1 MNKKGFNEHSKRFLF
16 GEQPAGLYIHI
27 PFCLKKCPYC
37 DFYSITDASFH
48 PAFLN
53 ALSTEM
59 RLNRGVDLVFD
70 TLYVGGGTPSVFNEK
85 SIDRIVETARRSFKI
100 LPGAEITLDVN
111 PGTVTLEKLKGYRR
125 AGVNRINIGVQSFN
139 SVNLGFLGRIHS
151 GRDADLAVKWAQSA
165 GYKNIGLDLIYG
177 IPDQTTASWLRDL
190 QAAVELGP
198 QHLSCYILSF
208 EPGTPMDRERKKER
222 FKPLSEGR
230 VCDLFETTVKFLS
243 EHGYVQYEISNFA
256 RENIGG
262 SGLKNAGENRSR
274 HNTKYWTFT
283 PYLGLG
289 PSAHSFIEPERF
301 WNHADVG
308 KYMQDLARGKLPQA
322 EKESL
327 SLDQLMTEAV
337 YLGLRQT
344 RGIFFDAFDE
354 KFGVSFRGMFGE
366 IMAGLEEKGLMECSQ
381 GRCALTSK
389 GMLVLDS
396 IAALFI

>member
-1 MNKKGFNEHSKRFLF
+1 MPQNPLDFKIDA
-16 GEQPAGLYIHI
+16 QPAGLYIHI
-27 PFCLKKCPYC
+27 PFCLRKCPYC

-48 PAFLN
+48 RAFLD

-59 RLNRGVDLVFD
+59 RLNRGIDLVFD
-70 TLYVGGGTPSVFNEK
+70 TLYIGGGTPSVFDEK
-85 SIDRIVETARRSFKI
+85 SIHQMVETARRSFKI
-100 LPGAEITLDVN
+100 LPGAETTLEVN
-111 PGTVTLEKLKGYRR
+111 PGTVSLEKLKGYRR

-139 SVNLGFLGRIHS
+139 STNLAFLGRIHS
-151 GRDADLAVKWAQSA
+151 NQDADLAIRWARSA
-165 GYKNIGLDLIYG
+165 GFNNIGLDLIYG
-177 IPDQTTASWLRDL
+177 IPDQTPALWLKDL
-190 QAAVELGP
+190 KAAIEFEP

-208 EPGTPMDRERKKER
+208 EPGTPMDRDRKKGR
-222 FKPLSEGR
+222 FEPMSEDR
-230 VCDLFETTVKFLS
+230 ICDLFETTEKFLTDHS
-243 EHGYVQYEISNFA
+243 YVQYEISNFA
-256 RENIGG
+256 RESIGE
-262 SGLKNAGENRSR
+262 SDLWIAGDNRSR

-308 KYMQDLARGKLPQA
+308 KYIQGLAQGKLPLA

-327 SLDQLMTEAV
+327 TLDQLMTEAV

-344 RGIFFDAFDE
+344 RGISVDAFYE
-354 KFGVSFRGMFGE
+354 KFGVNFPGTFGE
-366 IMAGLEEKGLMECSQ
+366 IIADLEEKGLMECSH

>member
-1 MNKKGFNEHSKRFLF
+1 MN
-16 GEQPAGLYIHI
+16 AGLYIHV

-70 TLYVGGGTPSVFNEK
+70 TVYIGGGTPSVFNEK
-85 SIDRIVETARRSFKI
+85 TIDRIVETARQSFKI
-100 LPGAEITLDVN
+100 LTGSEITLEVN

-139 SVNLGFLGRIHS
+139 SANLRFLGRIHS
-151 GRDADLAVKWAQSA
+151 DRDADLAVKWAQSA

-177 IPDQTTASWLRDL
+177 IPDQTLSSWLRDL
-190 QAAVELGP
+190 QSAVEFEP
-198 QHLSCYILSF
+198 QHLSCYMLSF
-208 EPGTPMDRERKKER
+208 ETGTPMDRDRKKGR
-222 FKPLSEGR
+222 FKPLPEGR

-243 EHGYVQYEISNFA
+243 DHGYDQYEISNFA
-256 RENIGG
+256 RGNIGG
-262 SGLKNAGENRSR
+262 SGLKNAGHNRSR
-274 HNTKYWTFT
+274 HNTKYWTFA
-283 PYLGLG
+283 PYIGLG

-308 KYMQDLARGKLPQA
+308 KYVQELARGKLPRA

-327 SLDQLMTEAV
+327 SLEQLMIEAV

-344 RGIFFDAFDE
+344 NGISVDAFNE

-366 IMAGLEEKGLMECSQ
+366 VIADLEEKGLMECSQ

-396 IAALFI
+396 IVALFI

>member
-1 MNKKGFNEHSKRFLF
+1 MPQNSLGFKIDA
-16 GEQPAGLYIHI
+16 QPAGLYIHI

-48 PAFLN
+48 QDFLD

-59 RLNRGVDLVFD
+59 RLNRHVGLVFD
-70 TLYVGGGTPSVFNEK
+70 TLYIGGGTPSVLDEAA
-85 SIDRIVETARRSFKI
+85 IHHMVETARRWFKI
-100 LPGAEITLDVN
+100 LPGAEITLEVN

-139 SVNLGFLGRIHS
+139 SANLGFLGRIHS
-151 GRDADLAVKWAQSA
+151 DQDAELAVRWARSA
-165 GYKNIGLDLIYG
+165 GFDNIGLDLIYG
-177 IPDQTTASWLRDL
+177 IPDQTPASWRKDL
-190 QAAVELGP
+190 KAAIEFRP

-208 EPGTPMDRERKKER
+208 EPGTPMDRDRKKGR
-222 FKPLSEGR
+222 FEPMSEDR
-230 VCDLFETTVKFLS
+230 ICDLFETTVKFLRD
-243 EHGYVQYEISNFA
+243 HGYVQYEISNFA
-256 RENIGG
+256 REDIGE
-262 SGLKNAGENRSR
+262 SGLGNAGDNRSR
-274 HNTKYWTFT
+274 HNTKYWTFA

-308 KYMQDLARGKLPQA
+308 KYIRDLARGKLPLA
-322 EKESL
+322 EKEL
-327 SLDQLMTEAV
+327 LVQDQLMTEAI

-344 RGIFFDAFDE
+344 RGISVDAFDE
-354 KFGVSFRGMFGE
+354 KFGVNFRGTFGE
-366 IMAGLEEKGLMECSQ
+366 IIADLEEKGLMECVH

>member
-1 MNKKGFNEHSKRFLF
+1 MPQNSLGFKIDA
-16 GEQPAGLYIHI
+16 QPAGLYIHI

-37 DFYSITDASFH
+37 DFYSITDPSFH
-48 PAFLN
+48 PAFLD

-59 RLNRGVDLVFD
+59 RLNRDVDLVFD
-70 TLYVGGGTPSVFNEK
+70 TLYIGGGTPSVLDET
-85 SIDRIVETARRSFKI
+85 SIHQMVETARRSFKI
-100 LPGAEITLDVN
+100 LPGAEITLEVN

-139 SVNLGFLGRIHS
+139 SANLGFLGRIHS
-151 GRDADLAVKWAQSA
+151 GRDAELALRWARSA
-165 GYKNIGLDLIYG
+165 GFDNIGLDLIYG
-177 IPDQTTASWLRDL
+177 IPDQTPASWRKDL
-190 QAAVELGP
+190 KAAIEFRP

-208 EPGTPMDRERKKER
+208 EPGTPMDRDRKKGR
-222 FKPLSEGR
+222 FEPMSEDR
-230 VCDLFETTVKFLS
+230 VCDLFETTVKFLRD
-243 EHGYVQYEISNFA
+243 HGYVQYEISNFA
-256 RENIGG
+256 REDIGE
-262 SGLKNAGENRSR
+262 SGLGNAGDNRSR
-274 HNTKYWTFT
+274 HNTKYWTFA

-308 KYMQDLARGKLPQA
+308 KYIRDLARGKLPLA
-322 EKESL
+322 EKEL
-327 SLDQLMTEAV
+327 LVQDQLMTEAI

-344 RGIFFDAFDE
+344 RGISVDAFDE
-354 KFGVSFRGMFGE
+354 KFGVNFRGAFGE
-366 IMAGLEEKGLMECSQ
+366 VIADLEERGLMECSH